1 MRLILIFSLTLDFYM
16 NYLDLWGVPMR
27 YFHILTILSLLS
39 ISKIR
44 VPRYFLH
51 LLLLILPVSI
61 ISYFRT
67 GDLFFLENYVI
78 NFVISGVLY
87 YSVFRSLGVNKSLKV
102 MRVVFLPSIIVGIL
116 QGFDMNLAWEL
127 REIIPDVSEIKNRIY
142 QRDRSAGLA
151 WYSLLFAYIVLLTR
165 LSFVVEERKPPIL
178 FNVLLLMA
186 AFFSGTRSVMLALLL
201 IELVEVKRKR
211 NLFLLM
217 ILVSI
222 AALPV
227 IDKIRFIDAGTLS
240 RIYSYQVAFEVIS
253 KNWMFGL
260 GHEYSEYLTII
271 RDYIVISDSKIGGW
285 EAMNQTSH
293 NYLLNQVIIW
303 GVPGGLLFIYILFY
317 PFVQVTGKRMKFAVL
332 IPLLINM
339 MTHNG
344 GLTSQISMQ
353 IVLVSIIVVNYM
365 NKHQLSRNVI

>member
-1 MRLILIFSLTLDFYM
+1 
-16 NYLDLWGVPMR
+16 MR
-27 YFHILTILSLLS
+27 YFHLLTILSLLS

-67 GDLFFLENYVI
+67 GDLFFVENYVL

-87 YSVFRSLGVNKSLKV
+87 YSVFRSLGINKSLKV
-102 MRVVFLPSIIVGIL
+102 MRLVFLPSIIVGIL

-178 FNVLLLMA
+178 FIVILLMA
-186 AFFSGTRSVMLALLL
+186 AFFSGTRSVMLALLF

-211 NLFLLM
+211 NLFLLLV
-217 ILVSI
+217 LVSI

-227 IDKIRFIDAGTLS
+227 IDKIRFADAGTLS

-253 KNWMFGL
+253 KNWIFGL

-303 GVPGGLLFIYILFY
+303 GVPGGLLLIYVLLY
-317 PFVQVTGKRMKFAVL
+317 PFFQVTGKRMKFAVL

-365 NKHQLSRNVI
+365 NKHQLSRDVI